1 MNAPSQRPDEG
12 RNAEQLERTADRIR
26 ADLDRTL
33 DALERRLAPGQLLD
47 RSLAYLRDHG
57 GEMASAVG
65 DSVRRNPVPILLT
78 AAGLGWLIV
87 STVRRREPIDV
98 TIGDEYPGEDE
109 DALAVEDALADDDL
123 AGDDLARGESLY
135 GDSPG
140 PRGRFYD
147 RMESARAGARRA
159 QYRVVTAIEEQ
170 PFLFGGLAVA
180 LGALIGV
187 VIPSTQYE
195 DKVVG
200 QVRDRA
206 VERAKQ
212 MGERQYQNLR
222 SQLDTHRDV
231 EVSGRAH

>member
-1 MNAPSQRPDEG
+1 MTASSQRPEEN
-12 RNAEQLERTADRIR
+12 RNAEHLERTADRIR
-26 ADLDRTL
+26 EDLDRTL
-33 DALERRLAPGQLLD
+33 DALERRLGPGQLLD
-47 RSLAYLRDHG
+47 RSLSYLRDHG

-65 DSVRRNPVPILLT
+65 ESVRRNPVPILLT
-78 AAGLGWLIV
+78 LAGLGWLIV
-87 STVRRREPIDV
+87 STVRGREPIDV
-98 TIGDEYPGEDE
+98 TDGDEYPGD
-109 DALAVEDALADDDL
+109 DYAAADDDSA
-123 AGDDLARGESLY
+123 AGEDSLY
-135 GDSPG
+135 AESQTESQTM
-140 PRGRFYD
+140 RRKFRD
-147 RMESARAGARRA
+147 RVAAARAGTRRA
-159 QYRVVTAIEEQ
+159 RYRVVTAIEEQ

-180 LGALIGV
+180 IGALLGV

-222 SQLDTHRDV
+222 SQFEIHRDV

>member
-1 MNAPSQRPDEG
+1 MNASSQKPEEG
-12 RNAEQLERTADRIR
+12 RNPEQLERTADRIR

-47 RSLAYLRDHG
+47 RSLSYLRDHG
-57 GEMASAVG
+57 GDMASAVG

-87 STVRRREPIDV
+87 SAVRGQREPIDV
-98 TIGDEYPGEDE
+98 TVGEDYPGEDD
-109 DALAVEDALADDDL
+109 DAL
-123 AGDDLARGESLY
+123 AGDDLATGESLY

-140 PRGRFYD
+140 LRGRVYD
-147 RMESARAGARRA
+147 RMESARARARRA

-180 LGALIGV
+180 LGALLGV

-195 DKVVG
+195 DRVVG

-222 SQLDTHRDV
+222 SQLDTQHDV

>member
-1 MNAPSQRPDEG
+1 MNAPSQRSDENG
-12 RNAEQLERTADRIR
+12 NAEQLERTAHRIR
-26 ADLDRTL
+26 EDLDRTL
-33 DALERRLAPGQLLD
+33 DVLERRLAPGQLLD
-47 RSLAYLRDHG
+47 RSLAYLREHG
-57 GEMASAVG
+57 GDMASAVG

-78 AAGLGWLIV
+78 VAGLGWLV
-87 STVRRREPIDV
+87 VTAMRDREPIDV
-98 TIGDEYPGEDE
+98 TVGDEYPGGDNPQGDSI
-109 DALAVEDALADDDL
+109 DALGDEIGDDD
-123 AGDDLARGESLY
+123 SLY
-135 GDSPG
+135 GDSQTLRSG
-140 PRGRFYD
+140 LSD
-147 RMESARAGARRA
+147 RMQSARAGARRV
-159 QYRVVTAIEEQ
+159 QYRAMDAIGEQ

-180 LGALIGV
+180 LGALLGAI
-187 VIPSTQYE
+187 IPSTQYE